1 MELLQG
7 HCPSWYVR
15 THTLSLVALQYLVE
29 PGCCPCNR
37 GITIGDWR
45 DPLDPYLDA
54 QVIYSQ
60 FNKGK
65 ETLTAKHATK
75 EEMTTPTG
83 DGEQDGGTATPV
95 PEKGVREREM
105 TRKCDTLLEILEEL
119 AYIHS
124 TIPL

>member
-1 MELLQG
+1 M
-7 HCPSWYVR
+7 Y
-15 THTLSLVALQYLVE
+15 TLE

-60 FNKGK
+60 FSKGK
-65 ETLTAKHATK
+65 NTLIEKYATK
-75 EEMTTPTG
+75 HDGTPPTRDNDQENG
-83 DGEQDGGTATPV
+83 PATPV
-95 PEKGVREREM
+95 PTKEEVKSPREREM

-119 AYIHS
+119 AYHHS
-124 TIPL
+124 TVPL